1 MYVIV
6 IGGGKV
12 GYYLTKTL
20 AREDHEVLL
29 LEKDPRRAA
38 VLRESLGDLVL
49 LGDGCEVRTQED
61 AGMERADVV
70 AAVTGDDEDNLVI
83 AQIAKHRF
91 QVPRAVARI
100 NNPRNQDTF
109 KAVGIDTT
117 VSATEIIYHMIEQ
130 QVPSGDMIPLALLK
144 GSNIEIVEVEL
155 ASRSPLI
162 GRTLKEFTFPT
173 DTLVIGVMREG
184 VPTLPHPDA
193 QFRLGDTVI
202 ALVSAVNE
210 PVLRD
215 LLHPQTV

>member
-20 AREDHEVLL
+20 CRESHEVLL

-38 VLRESLGDLVL
+38 EVRETLGDVVL
-49 LGDGCEVRTQED
+49 LGDGCEVRTQEE

-70 AAVTGDDEDNLVI
+70 AAVTGDDEDNMVI

-91 QVPRAVARI
+91 QVPRAVAII
-100 NNPRNQDTF
+100 NNPKNQEVFRTL
-109 KAVGIDTT
+109 GIDTT

-130 QVPSGDMIPLALLK
+130 QIPSGDVIPLALLK

-155 ASRSPLI
+155 SSRSPVI
-162 GRTLKEFTFPT
+162 GQNLKDLALPP
-173 DTLVIGVMREG
+173 DTLVISIVRAG
-184 VPTLPHPDA
+184 VPALPNPEEP
-193 QFRLGDTVI
+193 FRIGDTVI
-202 ALVSAVNE
+202 ALVDASQE
-210 PVLRD
+210 PALRD
-215 LLHPQTV
+215 ILSPQTV